1 VAILPFL
8 PRCCDEDFNKQ
19 TFIGHIKEFHDLLQ
33 SMYEAIVPRD
43 WKEPAPKNLAEN
55 LPEPQLIS
63 HLLPWLPGAQPPLIR
78 LRQPAG
84 GFPAAPQPCD
94 SVELLRLDKTG
105 LAIKNP
111 PKKNQ
116 KNRKKCFYWFFFKF
130 FNFFMKIIQTF
141 LFETDFL

>member
-1 VAILPFL
+1 VAILPFP

-33 SMYEAIVPRD
+33 SMYEAIVPRG

-94 SVELLRLDKTG
+94 SVELLRLDKAG
-105 LAIKNP
+105 LAV
-111 PKKNQ
+111 KKPTQ
-116 KNRKKCFYWFFFKF
+116 KKTKKPLKMFFLNF
-130 FNFFMKIIQTF
+130 FNFEFFMKIIQTC